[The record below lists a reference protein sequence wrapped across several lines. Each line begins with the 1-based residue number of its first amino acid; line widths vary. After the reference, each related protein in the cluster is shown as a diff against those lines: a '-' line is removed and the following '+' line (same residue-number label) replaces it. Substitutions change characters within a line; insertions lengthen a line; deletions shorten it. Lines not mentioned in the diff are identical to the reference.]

1 MFHYLYAIVER
12 LPTPWRPPPAGVGAR
27 PIVVHQVDGLVV
39 IASPLAA
46 PPHGGPRTLT
56 LHHDVVVAAMPAE
69 AMLPFRFGALVPEP
83 ELIPWLRAHGPLVR
97 STLAR
102 LRGCVEMNVKLL
114 RLSADGPASGE
125 LRALGERLVER
136 ASVETWRYR
145 ASDSAGNVGA
155 SVAFLLPVA
164 EVPAFLTRI
173 APVASHAVGAAVV
186 PTGPWPAYSF
196 VPSFDRRPLAR
207 AEGMDPPAHR
217 QAG

>member
-12 LPTPWRPPPAGVGAR
+12 LPTPWRPPSAGVSAG

-39 IASPLAA
+39 IASPLAV
-46 PPHGGPRTLT
+46 PPPAGPRTLT
-56 LHHDVVVAAMPAE
+56 LHHEVVSAAMPAE
-69 AMLPFRFGALVPEP
+69 AVLPFRFGALVPER
-83 ELIPWLRAHGPLVR
+83 ELHPWLRVNGPLVR

-114 RLSADGPASGE
+114 RLSADGPARGE

-136 ASVETWRYR
+136 AGVPTWRYR
-145 ASDSAGNVGA
+145 PAERAGNVGA
-155 SVAFLLPVA
+155 SVAFLLPAA

-173 APVASHAVGAAVV
+173 APVASRAVGAAVV

-196 VPSFDRRPLAR
+196 VPAFDRRPLAR

>member
-1 MFHYLYAIVER
+1 
-12 LPTPWRPPPAGVGAR
+12 
-27 PIVVHQVDGLVV
+27 
-39 IASPLAA
+39 
-46 PPHGGPRTLT
+46 
-56 LHHDVVVAAMPAE
+56 
-69 AMLPFRFGALVPEP
+69 
-83 ELIPWLRAHGPLVR
+83 
-97 STLAR
+97 
-102 LRGCVEMNVKLL
+102 MNVKLL
-114 RLSADGPASGE
+114 RLSADGPARGE

-145 ASDSAGNVGA
+145 PAESAGNVGA
-155 SVAFLLPVA
+155 SVAFLLPAA

-196 VPSFDRRPLAR
+196 VPAFDQRPLTR